1 MRLSASS
8 SSALREFLVLS
19 AAWPQFS
26 IKQGRQARYA
36 FLKSYATVPRYG
48 IIEIARTGVVGMAR
62 ASGAFSNMI
71 EDGALVAE
79 RVLERVEMDATAL
92 PPG

>member
-1 MRLSASS
+1 MRLRVSKPYGT
-8 SSALREFLVLS
+8 VL
-19 AAWPQFS
+19 
-26 IKQGRQARYA
+26 
-36 FLKSYATVPRYG
+36 RYG

>member
-1 MRLSASS
+1 MR
-8 SSALREFLVLS
+8 
-19 AAWPQFS
+19 
-26 IKQGRQARYA
+26 
-36 FLKSYATVPRYG
+36 RYG

-71 EDGALVAE
+71 EDGALVAQ
-79 RVLERVEMDATAL
+79 RVLERVEMDAAAL

>member
-8 SSALREFLVLS
+8 SCAAREFL
-19 AAWPQFS
+19 
-26 IKQGRQARYA
+26 
-36 FLKSYATVPRYG
+36 FLCQLPGLLCTSETEVGDPEACGLAYRYG

-62 ASGAFSNMI
+62 SKGAFSNMI
-71 EDGALVAE
+71 QDGVLVE
-79 RVLERVEMDATAL
+79 RRVLERLEVDSTAL

>member
-1 MRLSASS
+1 
-8 SSALREFLVLS
+8 
-19 AAWPQFS
+19 
-26 IKQGRQARYA
+26 
-36 FLKSYATVPRYG
+36 
-48 IIEIARTGVVGMAR
+48 MAR

-79 RVLERVEMDATAL
+79 RVLARVEIDATAL

>member
-1 MRLSASS
+1 MCVCVFVF
-8 SSALREFLVLS
+8 ALRSWLWL
-19 AAWPQFS
+19 
-26 IKQGRQARYA
+26 R
-36 FLKSYATVPRYG
+36 RYG

-71 EDGALVAE
+71 EDGALVAQ
-79 RVLERVEMDATAL
+79 RVLERVEMDAAAL